1 MQNPNPK
8 DGIEVG
14 DIRRLVLD
22 VLKPHSPS
30 IVEISKRLS
39 ALKGV
44 SGVNCTLKEVDQETE
59 TIKITIEGDDLDYD
73 MIKSVLEDSG
83 ADIHSVDSVSTGKK
97 IVDELETPQDR

>member
-1 MQNPNPK
+1 M
-8 DGIEVG
+8 G

-30 IVEISKRLS
+30 IVDISRKLS

-44 SGVNCTLKEVDQETE
+44 VGVNCTLKEVDQETE
-59 TIKITIEGDDLDYD
+59 TIKITIEGEDLDFER
-73 MIKSVLEDSG
+73 ISSVLEEMG

>member
-1 MQNPNPK
+1 M
-8 DGIEVG
+8 G

-22 VLKPHSPS
+22 VLKPRYPS
-30 IVEISKRLS
+30 IVEISEKLS

-59 TIKITIEGDDLDYD
+59 TIKITIEGSDLNFEQ
-73 MIKSVLEDSG
+73 IRAVLEEEG

>member
-1 MQNPNPK
+1 M
-8 DGIEVG
+8 G

-30 IVEISKRLS
+30 IVDISRKLS

-59 TIKITIEGDDLDYD
+59 TIKITIEGEDLDFEKIRD
-73 MIKSVLEDSG
+73 ALEESG
-83 ADIHSVDSVSTGKK
+83 ADIHSVDSVSTGRK

>member
-1 MQNPNPK
+1 M
-8 DGIEVG
+8 G

-30 IVEISKRLS
+30 IVDISRKLS

-59 TIKITIEGDDLDYD
+59 TIKITIEGDDLNFE
-73 MIKSVLEDSG
+73 MIRAVLEEEG

>member
-1 MQNPNPK
+1 M
-8 DGIEVG
+8 
-14 DIRRLVLD
+14 
-22 VLKPHSPS
+22 LKPHHPS
-30 IVEISKRLS
+30 IVEISEKLS

-59 TIKITIEGDDLDYD
+59 TIKITIEGDDLNFE
-73 MIKSVLEDSG
+73 MIRAVLEEEG